1 MKNLAFIFILF
12 FSVALVAQKELPTV
26 TLTTLDGAATSIQ
39 KMANKDGVTIVS
51 LWATWCVPCIK
62 ELDAISDLY
71 QDWIEETGVSL
82 IAVSVDDSR
91 TVKRVKSLIN
101 GKGWEYDI
109 LLDTNNDLKRALGAS
124 SIPLTIVIKNNKI
137 AILLFLITMVSG
149 IEDAPS
155 ALFKS
160 LFVSKRISYSHPL
173 PFIRDFTLF
182 TVLLSSTETAIRET
196 PVSSIQ
202 SW

>member
-1 MKNLAFIFILF
+1 MKNLALIFTLF
-12 FSVALVAQKELPTV
+12 FSVATMAQKELPTV
-26 TLTTLDGAATSIQ
+26 ALTTLEGEPTSIQ

-109 LLDTNNDLKRALGAS
+109 LLDTNNDLKRALGAF
-124 SIPLTIVIKNNKI
+124 SIPLTIVIKDNKI
-137 AILLFLITMVSG
+137 VYRHSG
-149 IEDAPS
+149 YSPGAEYE
-155 ALFKS
+155 LYEK
-160 LFVSKRISYSHPL
+160 VKEYTSKKKC
-173 PFIRDFTLF
+173 FT
-182 TVLLSSTETAIRET
+182 IKK
-196 PVSSIQ
+196 
-202 SW
+202 

>member
-1 MKNLAFIFILF
+1 MKNLALSLSY
-12 FSVALVAQKELPTV
+12 FSPWPQWHKKNFQRLLLPPLKEP
-26 TLTTLDGAATSIQ
+26 ATSIQ
-39 KMANKDGVTIVS
+39 KTANKDGVTIVS

-137 AILLFLITMVSG
+137 VYRHSG
-149 IEDAPS
+149 YNPGAEYE
-155 ALFKS
+155 LYEK
-160 LFVSKRISYSHPL
+160 VKEYTSK
-173 PFIRDFTLF
+173 
-182 TVLLSSTETAIRET
+182 
-196 PVSSIQ
+196 
-202 SW
+202 

>member
-1 MKNLAFIFILF
+1 MKNLALIFTLF
-12 FSVALVAQKELPTV
+12 FSLSTMAQKELPTV
-26 TLTTLDGAATSIQ
+26 ALKTLEGEPTSIQ
-39 KMANKDGVTIVS
+39 KMANKEGVTIVS

-109 LLDTNNDLKRALGAS
+109 LLDTNNDLKRALGAF
-124 SIPLTIVIKNNKI
+124 SIPLTIVIKDNKI
-137 AILLFLITMVSG
+137 VYRHSG
-149 IEDAPS
+149 
-155 ALFKS
+155 
-160 LFVSKRISYSHPL
+160 YSPGAEYEL
-173 PFIRDFTLF
+173 YEKVKEYTSEKKCFT
-182 TVLLSSTETAIRET
+182 IK
-196 PVSSIQ
+196 
-202 SW
+202 

>member
-1 MKNLAFIFILF
+1 MKNIALLFIFLF
-12 FSVALVAQKELPTV
+12 SLATMAQKELPMV
-26 TLTTLDGAATSIQ
+26 TLTTLEGAATSIQ

-124 SIPLTIVIKNNKI
+124 SIPLTIVIKDNKI
-137 AILLFLITMVSG
+137 VYRHSG
-149 IEDAPS
+149 YNPGAEYE
-155 ALFKS
+155 LYEK
-160 LFVSKRISYSHPL
+160 VKEYTSK
-173 PFIRDFTLF
+173 
-182 TVLLSSTETAIRET
+182 
-196 PVSSIQ
+196 
-202 SW
+202 

>member
-1 MKNLAFIFILF
+1 MKNIALLFIFF
-12 FSVALVAQKELPTV
+12 FSLATMAQKELPMV
-26 TLTTLDGAATSIQ
+26 TLTTLEGAATSIQ

-91 TVKRVKSLIN
+91 TLKRVKSLIN
-101 GKGWEYDI
+101 GKGWEDDI

-124 SIPLTIVIKNNKI
+124 SIPLTIVIKDNRIVYKE
-137 AILLFLITMVSG
+137 LI
-149 IEDAPS
+149 IN
-155 ALFKS
+155 
-160 LFVSKRISYSHPL
+160 YPL
-173 PFIRDFTLF
+173 RWTHRWF
-182 TVLLSSTETAIRET
+182 E
-196 PVSSIQ
+196 
-202 SW
+202 